1 MLMVA
6 LRNTIKT
13 HLVVRGFSQVPNID
27 YMDTFSPVVKI
38 DSIRIIFALTIQYDK
53 EVHQLYVKT
62 TFLNGILEEENYLKF
77 LGFKKSKDSNLVV
90 RLHKSLYGLL

>member
-1 MLMVA
+1 MVA

-13 HLVVRGFSQVPNID
+13 HLVVRGFSQVSNMD

-38 DSIRIIFALTIQYDK
+38 DSIRIILALIVQYDW
-53 EVHQLYVKT
+53 EVHQLNAKT

-77 LGFKKSKDSNLVV
+77 PRLKKSKDSNLVL
-90 RLHKSLYGLL
+90 RFHKSLYGLL